1 MQEPEPVIMASADAI
16 EDEEWWLRG
25 DEVAE
30 VRDESSGGA
39 AKRNRDLET
48 EHEGDVVGTK
58 KKRRRKVDDVIPET
72 VRLYS

>member
-1 MQEPEPVIMASADAI
+1 MQEPVVMASADAI

-25 DEVAE
+25 DETAE

-39 AKRNRDLET
+39 AKRNRDSET

-58 KKRRRKVDDVIPET
+58 KNGRKRRRKVDDVIPET
-72 VRLYS
+72 VRL